1 MPFKSSARGAY
12 GPQGQKV
19 IKGPLAPVWVTF
31 SPPASSGAYSYQFVA
46 TDDSGDAPT
55 YSVASGTI
63 PTGTTLSSSGLLS
76 GTCTVASTFTF
87 SIRATDV
94 NGRFTDTGNLSI
106 VVTLRS
112 ADTYSLSAVTA
123 LGSYVVGDVVNLSYT
138 GSQQTIP
145 KFNATSMKLICR
157 GAAGGGYDGSIN
169 TAGGNGGYAEGNY
182 AISANIFCHVGGGG
196 GSSTANNDATGGYNG
211 GGLGPGS
218 DSNSANRNGSGGGA
232 TDFRTASGVA
242 TDNLNTR
249 IIVAG
254 GGGGTNAWNQG
265 GSNQG
270 AGTGGS
276 GGGTNG
282 GNGSSSGQNSNVG
295 GGGGQS
301 GGGSAASGGTG
312 TGQSGGF
319 GFGGAGNR
327 ISTSDPSG
335 PGGGG
340 GWYGG
345 GAGAAQNESSA
356 GGGSGY
362 IGGVTSGSMTNGG
375 GTAGAATSSWST
387 NNQGNGS
394 AQYIILAAS

>member
-1 MPFKSSARGAY
+1 MPFISSARGAY

-31 SPPASSGAYSYQFVA
+31 SPPASTGGYSYQFVA

-87 SIRATDV
+87 SIRATDA

-112 ADTYSLSAVTA
+112 AATYTLAAVTA
-123 LGSYVVGDVVNLSYT
+123 LGSYVVGDVVNVSYT

-145 KFNATSMKLICR
+145 KFNATSMRLICR
-157 GAAGGGYDGSIN
+157 GAAGGGYN
-169 TAGGNGGYAEGNY
+169 YRAGGSGGYSEGVY
-182 AISANIFCHVGGGG
+182 AISGNIFCHVGGGG
-196 GSSTANNDATGGYNG
+196 GSSVANNDAAGGYNG

-218 DSNSANRNGSGGGA
+218 DSSGANRNGSGGGA
-232 TDFRTASGVA
+232 TDFRTGSG
-242 TDNLNTR
+242 TWDQNLNTR
-249 IIVAG
+249 VIVAG

-265 GSNQG
+265 GDNQG
-270 AGTGGS
+270 AGPGGS

-282 GNGSSSGQNSNVG
+282 GNGSGSGQNGNVG
-295 GGGGQS
+295 GGGTQSS
-301 GGGSAASGGTG
+301 GGNASAGGTG

-319 GFGGAGNR
+319 GFGGAGFR

-362 IGGVTSGSMTNGG
+362 IGGVTSGSTTNGG
-375 GTAGAATSSWST
+375 GTAGVVTDSWST

-394 AQYIILAAS
+394 AQYVILAIS